1 MQHLAGV
8 RARSEDRVIAAL
20 VRIPKADALLGIA
33 MHLADEAVGVDDQAT
48 VTGSG
53 ARSPRASDALVKHA
67 VKLADMPERE
77 RAQERPQ
84 RRRRRDHMA
93 EHRAGLSRAQHVAVL
108 DAVRPERHRRE
119 EAHHLTPGIRR
130 ARAITEIDRVID
142 ELLDTEAP
150 RQQRRQHHTSVS
162 DRPLIIENDNGSVRQ
177 IMHHAGDLLVQARR
191 RRNRQLSACSGG
203 HFNSTTGQTHRPQRW
218 IKA

>member
-8 RARSEDRVIAAL
+8 RARGENSVIAAL

-48 VTGSG
+48 VTGPG
-53 ARSPRASDALVKHA
+53 ARSPRASDALIKHA

-77 RAQERPQ
+77 RAQERAQ

-108 DAVRPERHRRE
+108 DAVRPERHRRDQ
-119 EAHHLTPGIRR
+119 AHHLAPGIRR
-130 ARAITEIDRVID
+130 ASAITEIDRVID
-142 ELLDTEAP
+142 ELLDTGRPPAA
-150 RQQRRQHHTSVS
+150 QAASHQR
-162 DRPLIIENDNGSVRQ
+162 
-177 IMHHAGDLLVQARR
+177 
-191 RRNRQLSACSGG
+191 
-203 HFNSTTGQTHRPQRW
+203 
-218 IKA
+218 